1 MKEKHLRQQSICFFF
16 FRAFYCPVM
25 GNTYSLEVIAALLR
39 YGEPSIWLCCMHSLL
54 AIVVFA
60 RWPCLTIKSK
70 CIICLGIH
78 NWRMNISDFFTFY
91 NNVYWNYIE
100 YVYICIFFQIF
111 TGRFINWFSC
121 CIPRGFQQMAS
132 RISATLLDRHLLF
145 NKICCIEITIKTQ
158 CGSQMSCNGKID
170 QCVGKH
176 RMIRYFL

>member
-1 MKEKHLRQQSICFFF
+1 MNKKHHRHLSICFFF

-25 GNTYSLEVIAALLR
+25 ANTYSLEVIAALLR

-100 YVYICIFFQIF
+100 YVYVYIFFLDFYWEVYQLVQLLYSTWIS
-111 TGRFINWFSC
+111 TDGITNFSNVT
-121 CIPRGFQQMAS
+121 RQTSSFQQDM
-132 RISATLLDRHLLF
+132 LH
-145 NKICCIEITIKTQ
+145 
-158 CGSQMSCNGKID
+158 
-170 QCVGKH
+170 
-176 RMIRYFL
+176 

>member
-1 MKEKHLRQQSICFFF
+1 MKEKHLRQQSICFYL

-25 GNTYSLEVIAALLR
+25 ANTYSLEVIAALLR

-100 YVYICIFFQIF
+100 YVYIYIFFLDFYWEVYQLVQLLYSTWIS
-111 TGRFINWFSC
+111 TDGITNFSNVT
-121 CIPRGFQQMAS
+121 RQTSYFQQDM
-132 RISATLLDRHLLF
+132 LH
-145 NKICCIEITIKTQ
+145 
-158 CGSQMSCNGKID
+158 
-170 QCVGKH
+170 
-176 RMIRYFL
+176 

>member
-1 MKEKHLRQQSICFFF
+1 MREKHLRQQSICFFF

-25 GNTYSLEVIAALLR
+25 VNTYSLEVIAALLK
-39 YGEPSIWLCCMHSLL
+39 YGEHSIWLCCMHSLL

-100 YVYICIFFQIF
+100 YVYICIYFLDFYWEVYQLVQLLYSTWIS
-111 TGRFINWFSC
+111 TDGITNFSNVT
-121 CIPRGFQQMAS
+121 RQTSSFQQNM
-132 RISATLLDRHLLF
+132 LH
-145 NKICCIEITIKTQ
+145 
-158 CGSQMSCNGKID
+158 
-170 QCVGKH
+170 
-176 RMIRYFL
+176 

>member
-1 MKEKHLRQQSICFFF
+1 MKEKYLRQQSICFFF

-25 GNTYSLEVIAALLR
+25 ANTYSLEVIAALLR

-100 YVYICIFFQIF
+100 YVYIYIFFLDFYWEVYQLVQLLYSTWIS
-111 TGRFINWFSC
+111 TDGITNFSNVT
-121 CIPRGFQQMAS
+121 RQTSSFQQDM
-132 RISATLLDRHLLF
+132 LHWNNYQNLVW
-145 NKICCIEITIKTQ
+145 IT
-158 CGSQMSCNGKID
+158 NE
-170 QCVGKH
+170 
-176 RMIRYFL
+176 L

>member
-25 GNTYSLEVIAALLR
+25 ANTYSLEVIAALLR

-70 CIICLGIH
+70 YIIYLGIH
-78 NWRMNISDFFTFY
+78 NGLIFGIFTFY

-100 YVYICIFFQIF
+100 YVYVYIYFFRF
-111 TGRFINWFSC
+111 LLGGLSTGSVVVFHVDFNRWHHE
-121 CIPRGFQQMAS
+121 FQQ
-132 RISATLLDRHLLF
+132 
-145 NKICCIEITIKTQ
+145 
-158 CGSQMSCNGKID
+158 
-170 QCVGKH
+170 
-176 RMIRYFL
+176 RY

>member
-1 MKEKHLRQQSICFFF
+1 MREKHLRQQSICFFF

-25 GNTYSLEVIAALLR
+25 ANTYSLEVITALLR

-100 YVYICIFFQIF
+100 YVYVYILFFRF
-111 TGRFINWFSC
+111 LLGGLSTGSVVVFHVDFNRWHHE
-121 CIPRGFQQMAS
+121 FQQ
-132 RISATLLDRHLLF
+132 
-145 NKICCIEITIKTQ
+145 
-158 CGSQMSCNGKID
+158 
-170 QCVGKH
+170 
-176 RMIRYFL
+176 RY